1 MIDKRLPNFNELNSV
16 DGKVCGKFNTVKSV
30 NPYKTHF
37 VAHYLNGKIIKGNN
51 LFNTGW
57 DVLPDGISLL
67 QYKLSTGQIINIP
80 KFKAY
85 LSLIEVSDSVQGG
98 RIFHSI
104 NVKGMGFDNKVIN
117 YKIVLKQDNIS
128 KYKIGDILIT
138 EDTRFVQSSYWKLA
152 SV

>member
-1 MIDKRLPNFNELNSV
+1 MLDDRLPNFNELNSV
-16 DGKVCGKFNTVKSV
+16 DGKICGKFNTVKSV
-30 NPYKTHF
+30 NPYKSYF
-37 VAHYLNGKIIKGNN
+37 IAHYSNGKIVKGNN

-57 DVLPDGISLL
+57 DILPDGISLL
-67 QYKLSTGQIINIP
+67 QYRLSTGQVINIP

-104 NVKGMGFDNKVIN
+104 NVKCMGFDKKVIN

-138 EDTRFVQSSYWKLA
+138 EDTRLIQSPYWKLA

>member
-1 MIDKRLPNFNELNSV
+1 MKDNRLPNFNELSSE
-16 DGKVCGKFNTVKSV
+16 DGKVCGKFNTVRSI
-30 NPYKTHF
+30 NPYETYF
-37 VAHYLNGKIIKGNN
+37 IAHYRDGKVVRGNN

-57 DVLPDGISLL
+57 DNLPDGISLL

-85 LSLIEVSDSVQGG
+85 LSLVEVSDSVQGG

-104 NVKGMGFDNKVIN
+104 NVKGMGFNSEVIN
-117 YKIVLKQDNIS
+117 YKIILKQDNIS

-138 EDTRFVQSSYWKLA
+138 EDSRFIQSPYWKLA
-152 SV
+152 AV